1 MFRLQI
7 KEFLDN
13 VCERIKYKPIRV
25 EIREELENHIEE
37 KKEMYIEYGLEEKQA
52 EERAVEQ
59 MGNAEEIGKK
69 LDKIHKPRLDWKT
82 VLFVLVLVVIG
93 IIVYYLRQKYYDTS
107 WLGKLSEREK
117 LRIDI
122 INVLNYVK
130 YIGIAFAL
138 LILVRFI
145 DYRKLRKYSKM
156 FYVVAT
162 AMARNMCD
170 VLYFRC
176 RHFSNI
182 WNWQFI

>member
-1 MFRLQI
+1 MQI

-82 VLFVLVLVVIG
+82 LLFVLVLVIIG

-107 WLGKLSEREK
+107 WLGKLSEGEK
-117 LRIDI
+117 LRLDI
-122 INVLNYVK
+122 KYVLSYVK
-130 YIGIAFAL
+130 YIGVAFGAL
-138 LILVRFI
+138 FLVRLI
-145 DYRKLRKYSKM
+145 DYRKLHKYSNV
-156 FYVVAT
+156 FYIIAT
-162 AMARNMCD
+162 VMARNVCD
-170 VLYFRC
+170 VWYSRC
-176 RHFSNI
+176 
-182 WNWQFI
+182 

>member
-1 MFRLQI
+1 MQI

-13 VCERIKYKPIRV
+13 VYERIKYKPIRV

-82 VLFVLVLVVIG
+82 LLFVLVLVVIG

-107 WLGKLSEREK
+107 WLGKLSEGEK
-117 LRIDI
+117 LRLDI
-122 INVLNYVK
+122 KYVLSYVK
-130 YIGIAFAL
+130 YIGVAFGAL
-138 LILVRFI
+138 FLVRLI
-145 DYRKLRKYSKM
+145 DYRKLHKYSNV
-156 FYVVAT
+156 FYIIAT
-162 AMARNMCD
+162 VMARNVCD
-170 VLYFRC
+170 VWYSRC
-176 RHFSNI
+176 
-182 WNWQFI
+182 

>member
-13 VCERIKYKPIRV
+13 VYERIKYKPIRV

-82 VLFVLVLVVIG
+82 LLFVLVLVVIG

-107 WLGKLSEREK
+107 WLGKLSEGEK
-117 LRIDI
+117 LRLDI
-122 INVLNYVK
+122 KYVLSYVK
-130 YIGIAFAL
+130 YIGVAFGAL
-138 LILVRFI
+138 FLVRLI
-145 DYRKLRKYSKM
+145 DYRKLHKYSNV
-156 FYVVAT
+156 FYIIAT
-162 AMARNMCD
+162 VMARNVCD
-170 VLYFRC
+170 VWYSRC
-176 RHFSNI
+176 
-182 WNWQFI
+182 